1 MMGLVKKNAKR
12 ASWQIVS
19 FVTSGDLLAT
29 HIMGAAPERKEG
41 FEMDER
47 VWHKQYDEGVPNEV
61 EVPALRLHDFLEQSA
76 KDFPERPCSIFKGA
90 VITYREMSEL
100 TDRLA
105 AGLVARGVSK
115 GDRVAIFMPNSPQF
129 VIAFYAIL
137 KAGGV
142 VVATNPLY
150 THREIEHQTNDSG
163 AELMLVMSN
172 FYNAVKEV
180 RPDTRLQKLIVT
192 NIKEYLPPVIRLLFT
207 VAKERSGGHRV
218 TLEQG
223 DEWMQDVLSQHTAA
237 DRPDL
242 EINSNDTALFQYTGG
257 TTGLSKGAIGLH
269 RNLVANTLQ
278 GEAWLSAVGEDPGEG
293 VTLMAIPMFHVYGL
307 VVGMAVAVKNA
318 AAMVMIPN
326 PRDLKDVLGSIDK
339 YRPTLYPGVPAMYNA
354 INNHPDVLAGK
365 YDLSSIKACISGSAP
380 LLRETKVKF
389 EELTGGKLVEGF
401 GLTESLVATHANPI
415 MGENRIGSIGV
426 PFPNVDS
433 RIISLDDDVTVLEP
447 NGVGELVIKSP
458 SIMKGYHNMPT
469 ETANT
474 VRDGWLY
481 TGDIAYMDDD
491 GYFYIVD
498 RKKEM
503 IKPSGF
509 QVWPREVEEAIAEN
523 PKVLD
528 VGVAGIPDA
537 YRGES
542 VKAWVVLKPEQTAT
556 AEELQ
561 DWCRDRLAPFKVPT
575 QIEFRDELPK
585 TTVGK
590 ILRRELVRQDK
601 EKVEAE
607 SAAG

>member
-1 MMGLVKKNAKR
+1 M
-12 ASWQIVS
+12 
-19 FVTSGDLLAT
+19 
-29 HIMGAAPERKEG
+29 E
-41 FEMDER
+41 ER
-47 VWHKQYDEGVPNEV
+47 VWQKQYDEGVPNEV
-61 EVPALRLHDFLEQSA
+61 EVPEIRLHDFLERSA
-76 KDFPERPCSIFKGA
+76 QNFPDRPCSIFKGA
-90 VITYREMSEL
+90 VITYQEMSEL

-105 AGLVARGVSK
+105 AGLVARGVKK

-142 VVATNPLY
+142 AVATNPLY
-150 THREIEHQTNDSG
+150 THREIEHQMNDSG

-172 FYNAVKEV
+172 FYNTVTEV
-180 RPDTRLQKLIVT
+180 RSDTGLKKLIVT
-192 NIKEYLPPVIRLLFT
+192 NIKEYLPPVLRLLFT

-218 TLEQG
+218 TLEEG
-223 DEWMQDVLSQHTAA
+223 DEWLQSVLDQYSSS
-237 DRPDL
+237 DRPEV
-242 EINSNDTALFQYTGG
+242 EIEPDDTALFQYTGG
-257 TTGLSKGAIGLH
+257 TTGLSKGAVGLH
-269 RNLVANTLQ
+269 RHLVANTLQ
-278 GEAWLSAVGEDPGEG
+278 CNAWIAPVGGQPGEG

-307 VVGMAVAVKNA
+307 VAGMSFTVQHGS
-318 AAMVMIPN
+318 AMIMIPN
-326 PRDLKDVLGSIDK
+326 PRDLKDVLTSIDK
-339 YRPTLYPGVPAMYNA
+339 YKPNVYPGVPALYNA

-365 YDLSSIKACISGSAP
+365 YDLSSIQACISGSAP
-380 LLRETKVKF
+380 LLRETKVRF

-415 MGENRIGSIGV
+415 LGENRIGSIGV

-433 RIISLDDDVTVLEP
+433 RIISLDDDVSVLEP
-447 NGVGELVIKSP
+447 NEVGELVIKAP

-474 VRDGWLY
+474 IRDGWLY

-523 PKVLD
+523 PKVLE
-528 VGVAGIPDA
+528 VGVAGVPDA
-537 YRGES
+537 YRGET
-542 VKAWVVLKPEQTAT
+542 VKAWVVIKPGETAT

-575 QIEFRDELPK
+575 QVEFRDELPK

-601 EKVEAE
+601 EQVESE
-607 SAAG
+607 SAAD